1 MTSRTGC
8 RTGILKRTNGVVRID
23 PRSSNR
29 EAPLQAREQLVK
41 PGELGRD
48 GLLKVK
54 VPQDEKANIAL
65 VEPPGARVGPN
76 PVKMPAL
83 PEPPGRIDNK
93 VVANVIPAI

>member
-8 RTGILKRTNGVVRID
+8 RTEILKRTNGVVRID

-54 VPQDEKANIAL
+54 VPQDENANIAL

-76 PVKMPAL
+76 PVKMPTL